1 MNHESRRGLRLILTV
16 LHLLV
21 QIIMIWLIVSSLNS
35 EEARAPDELLQ
46 TMMSMIAYLSVMFG
60 SFFIYYTVIKLITK
74 RNMSRSKS
82 DQLN

>member
-35 EEARAPDELLQ
+35 EEARAPYELLQ